1 MRTKRPS
8 KFSNSPYGRSSID
21 LGGIIGAAGGGEG
34 AGAEVETDTAAIA
47 DVASKTPFTDKNFD
61 AGEVQRFKP
70 KNPVRNFLSGGK
82 GTDRANQLNVEAQV
96 NESAR
101 LAGRNDMGLE
111 DQLNRE
117 YQKFAAEL
125 GLTTEEK
132 KIDLTNRKA
141 REQEDIDLE
150 DSGQQFRTFAGNNP
164 DFASAVNIPTPLNNK
179 SAGRQLKFGLG
190 NRMAGGFAS
199 AATQV
204 EQDKPKIKDA
214 QLTRSFQN
222 TKPYQ
227 ENFNS
232 AILEGL
238 QKQGIDND
246 ANARFTSVPD
256 TMTFLRGGK
265 AIRAPRMSYDVI
277 PQGNDPLTGMERPP
291 ITKPVL
297 KGDWREADFNGR
309 SVGKIDVENLNDPST
324 PPPTPTPSIAPVP
337 RINTLQAP
345 KPGFLSTLQDAI
357 FPKSGV
363 LESQEE
369 KRKRLLDN
377 SRGFFRGGN

>member
-190 NRMAGGFAS
+190 NRMQGGFAS

-214 QLTRSFQN
+214 QFLRGFQDN
-222 TKPYQ
+222 PLYKS
-227 ENFNS
+227 NFES
-232 AILEGL
+232 SVLEDL
-238 QKQGIDND
+238 QKQGVVND
-246 ANARFTSVPD
+246 AAARVAVSPNIAVWNRDNSRFEGPKETTELIS
-256 TMTFLRGGK
+256 
-265 AIRAPRMSYDVI
+265 
-277 PQGNDPLTGMERPP
+277 QGVDALGNPNPPIKQQTLTGGFKKVPAPNKIINPNPNPAGAALPP
-291 ITKPVL
+291 RSTPSRITAMSRITPQFESPVL
-297 KGDWREADFNGR
+297 
-309 SVGKIDVENLNDPST
+309 
-324 PPPTPTPSIAPVP
+324 
-337 RINTLQAP
+337 Q
-345 KPGFLSTLQDAI
+345 
-357 FPKSGV
+357 
-363 LESQEE
+363 SQEE
-369 KRKRLLDN
+369 KRRKLLDGL
-377 SRGFFRGGN
+377 SRFGRVSGGY